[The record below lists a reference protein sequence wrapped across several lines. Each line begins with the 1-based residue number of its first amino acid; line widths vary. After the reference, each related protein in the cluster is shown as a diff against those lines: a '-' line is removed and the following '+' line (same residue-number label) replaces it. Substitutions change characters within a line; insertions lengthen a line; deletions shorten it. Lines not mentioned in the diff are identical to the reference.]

1 MDFIDFFGL
10 HENSSVRCIWT
21 TFVRRIHIV
30 TLLLLSDKVGLASNS
45 MNENEYKFEA
55 MLLSRYEENFST
67 YTMKKFM
74 EEYLTPLDRAPFDEK
89 EGIETLQRSFS
100 IMSVKV
106 LLVSLL
112 NAFRDLTLMGVQ
124 AFDFNHLSNVLV
136 SRDHRLCRLIDIDGD
151 SKGSI
156 QLDDTAEYIQGQP
169 SASSFVST
177 SSPSG
182 LSPASSKRKISIH
195 KPSLEIDLN
204 TVLPT
209 LVEQMILGKGRG
221 RSFVANKRSEIYR
234 AKPEKARDL
243 IMEVLRENFY
253 PDISNF
259 SEDEIFKAG
268 KNYSVHQSDFVVLC
282 HHQNIPHL
290 LETDRRCSRR

>member
-1 MDFIDFFGL
+1 VDCW
-10 HENSSVRCIWT
+10 HESLVVVDSVPLVSSVFCFHFIQ
-21 TFVRRIHIV
+21 
-30 TLLLLSDKVGLASNS
+30 KVGLASNS
-45 MNENEYKFEA
+45 LNENEYKFEA
-55 MLLSRYEENFST
+55 MLLSRYEENFSS

-74 EEYLTPLDRAPFDEK
+74 EQYLVPLDRAPAEEK
-89 EGIETLQRSFS
+89 EEIIALQGNFS

-156 QLDDTAEYIQGQP
+156 QLDDTAEYVQGQP
-169 SASSFVST
+169 SASSFVSASLSRGPT
-177 SSPSG
+177 SP
-182 LSPASSKRKISIH
+182 RISMH
-195 KPSLEIDLN
+195 KPSLKIDLN

-209 LVEQMILGKGRG
+209 LIEQMILGKGRG
-221 RSFVANKRSEIYR
+221 RSFVINKRSEIWH

-243 IMEVLRENFY
+243 IMEVLRGNFY
-253 PDISNF
+253 PSSSLQ

-268 KNYSVHQSDFVVLC
+268 TSHGFHHENLCFSFRVVSL
-282 HHQNIPHL
+282 NKSISTNL
-290 LETDRRCSRR
+290 